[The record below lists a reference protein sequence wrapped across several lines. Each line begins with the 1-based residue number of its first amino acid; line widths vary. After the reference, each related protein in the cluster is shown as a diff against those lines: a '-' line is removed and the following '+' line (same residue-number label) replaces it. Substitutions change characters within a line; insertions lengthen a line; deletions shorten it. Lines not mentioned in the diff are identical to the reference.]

1 MSAVSKEKMTEAEYL
16 SKEEAADFRSEFYN
30 GEMFAMVG
38 GSPNHNQIKEN
49 LVVRIGAKLWGGRRR
64 TRSSDQSV
72 KVEGTTSY
80 TYPDLLIVCD
90 DPQYSTLGPRNS
102 LLNPKVLFEVLSPS
116 NELHDRTV
124 KFELYKRI
132 SSLSEYV
139 LVDQHKPFIESF
151 VRQEDQSWLYRSFEG
166 LDQEFH
172 LASLNLSLPM
182 AEIFAGVEFG
192 PSADSLRVTYP
203 DAEE

>member
-1 MSAVSKEKMTEAEYL
+1 MSAVIKEKLSEAEYL
-16 SKEEAADFRSEFYN
+16 AKEEAADFRSEFYN

-49 LVVRIGAKLWGGRRR
+49 LVVRIGAKLWGGKCR

-80 TYPDLLIVCD
+80 TYPDVLIVCD
-90 DPQYSTLGPRNS
+90 DPQYSPLEPRNA
-102 LLNPKVLFEVLSPS
+102 LINPKVLFEVLSPS
-116 NELHDRTV
+116 NELHDRTT
-124 KFELYKRI
+124 KFELYKKI

-139 LVDQHKPFIESF
+139 LVAQDKPFIESYI
-151 VRQEDQSWLYRSFEG
+151 RQPDQTWLYRSFEG
-166 LDQEFH
+166 LNQNFN

-182 AEIFAGVEFG
+182 SEVFAGVELKPPAESF
-192 PSADSLRVTYP
+192 RVAYP
-203 DAEE
+203 DADS